1 MPINSPIKS
10 SSRAGRFKK
19 KLVSET
25 DLLKEAPIIQA
36 RLAPFHDLFS
46 SSQITQAD
54 FTACYLIVF
63 LSYRFPGTWPG
74 AKKNS
79 EVLPGINWRDLPFAF
94 EKNVLERLKDT
105 NSLTEIFT
113 NFALKSTP
121 LAVNRAI
128 LEWSYGNYKLE
139 QMFRIPGPREVLN
152 QQKLGRRCVT
162 TLLDNRIS
170 KLILNERDALSFTM
184 HDLIHADHFYH
195 NNISYNGQLGF
206 YGLLDKTF
214 DYFNLKHEKFSA
226 EFEYL
231 IADMNAY
238 PVHLL
243 KCLKSAMVHYFD
255 EDYYR
260 GWLLSL
266 SAPAALFALNTKDYL
281 AHMDQEVL
289 SWLDSFRQG

>member
-36 RLAPFHDLFS
+36 KLAPFRDLFS

-54 FTACYLIVF
+54 FTACYIITF

-74 AKKNS
+74 AKKS
-79 EVLPGINWRDLPFAF
+79 SGVVPGVNWRELPFVF
-94 EKNVLERLKDT
+94 ETNVQERLKDIS
-105 NSLTEIFT
+105 SLQEIFA

-121 LAVNRAI
+121 LSVNRAI
-128 LEWSYGNYKLE
+128 LEWSYGHYKLE

-152 QQKLGRRCVT
+152 QQKMGRRCVT
-162 TLLDNRIS
+162 TLLDERIS
-170 KLILNERDALSFTM
+170 KFILNERDALSFTM

-195 NNISYNGQLGF
+195 NNISYHGQLGF

-214 DYFNLKHEKFSA
+214 EYFDLTHEAFAA

-255 EDYYR
+255 EDYYL

-266 SAPAALFALNTKDYL
+266 NAPAPMFALNSSDYL
-281 AHMDQEVL
+281 PEMDGEIL
-289 SWLDSFRQG
+289 NWLGSFRQS